1 MKVFSTI
8 AELRNHLAD
17 SRNPDTEIGFVPTMG
32 ALHDG
37 HLALLRRAKACNEI
51 VVCSIF
57 VNPIQFNNPDDL
69 KNYPRTLE
77 TDLEKLESVNCDV
90 LFFPSEKEMYPVP
103 ETKVYDFGLL
113 DKVMEGK
120 HRPGHFNG
128 VAVVVRKL
136 LEIVEPNRVYFG
148 EKDFQ
153 QLQVVKALVKI
164 ENIKVKIIPCPTVR
178 EPDGL
183 AMSSRNIRLSPEQR
197 LQVPIINKLLSEIP
211 ALKNNMS
218 VSDVKQYIF
227 QQVNSYN
234 HMQLEYIEIAESD
247 TLTALADW
255 PEPGKK
261 LVACIAVQVGSV
273 RLIDNHQFNS

>member
-1 MKVFSTI
+1 
-8 AELRNHLAD
+8 LRN
-17 SRNPDTEIGFVPTMG
+17 PETEIGFVPTMG

-37 HLALLRRAKACNEI
+37 HLALLRRARACNE
-51 VVCSIF
+51 VTVCSIF

-77 TDLEKLESVNCDV
+77 SDSEKLESVNCDI
-90 LFFPSEKEMYPVP
+90 LFYPNEKEMYPVP
-103 ETKVYDFGLL
+103 ETKVYDFGQL
-113 DKVMEGK
+113 DKVMEGE

-128 VAVVVRKL
+128 VAIIVRKL

-153 QLQVVKALVKI
+153 QLQIVKALVRI

-183 AMSSRNIRLSPEQR
+183 AMSSRNVRLSPEQR
-197 LQVPIINKLLSEIP
+197 TLAPVIHKLLSEIP
-211 ALKNNMS
+211 LLKNNMS
-218 VSDVKQYIF
+218 VSDVKHYVF
-227 QQVNSYN
+227 QKINMN
-234 HMQLEYIEIAESD
+234 NLMQLEYLEIAEPD
-247 TLTALADW
+247 TLTTITDW
-255 PEPGKK
+255 PVPGSK
-261 LVACIAVQVGSV
+261 LVACIAVQVGNV